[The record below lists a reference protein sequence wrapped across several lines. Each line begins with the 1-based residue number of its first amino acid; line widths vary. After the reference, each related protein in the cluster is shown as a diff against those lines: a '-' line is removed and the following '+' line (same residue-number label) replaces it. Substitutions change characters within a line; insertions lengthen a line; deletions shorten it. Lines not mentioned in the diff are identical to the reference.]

1 MNHFVVFFRRITK
14 KFQIKAT
21 CIIYFFNFINLG
33 EFMNTFKKLFFASL
47 ISISSFSFAEVSLSG
62 NIAVTTDYV
71 WRGMTQNAEDPSVS
85 GGFDL
90 EHSSGFY
97 IGLWAA
103 NVLAEN
109 SVTTDGPDGVADTA
123 DDVTTVSNGSM
134 ELDGYLGFAG
144 SFNDDAGYDI
154 GYIAYTYP
162 GVDAW
167 DFEELYFSV
176 DFFGAYV
183 MYAAGIDDA
192 ADYYEVGYGIDAG
205 PGSFSISYGDY
216 DGMGTN
222 YLIGYDWSVGDFTIG
237 FAYTDFS
244 GDVAANDYDTAILT
258 VSY

>member
-1 MNHFVVFFRRITK
+1 MNI
-14 KFQIKAT
+14 
-21 CIIYFFNFINLG
+21 
-33 EFMNTFKKLFFASL
+33 FKKLFFASL

-62 NIAVTTDYV
+62 NVAVTTDYV
-71 WRGMTQNAEDPSVS
+71 WRGMSQNAEDPSVS

-103 NVLAEN
+103 NVLASN
-109 SVTTDGPDGVADTA
+109 TDLGADNA
-123 DDVTTVSNGSM
+123 EGGAGANADVTSTGSM

-183 MYAAGIDDA
+183 MYAAGIDAA

-237 FAYTDFS
+237 FAYTDFNA
-244 GDVAANDYDTAILT
+244 DVAANDYDTAILT
-258 VSY
+258 ISY